1 MLEGSCDE
9 VSKSV
14 IASLLTEIRRKPQ
27 LIIHLQVSLTLLLIL
42 FSLVS
47 HIPNLNS
54 ALSWLPPDTTLLL
67 AFTLSSLG
75 LIASLMLYVSAW
87 KELVDK
93 IKSELP
99 KYLEDYFRKFPESFE
114 EAIDTTIWD
123 VLKPEDL
130 RRLLPSIAVF
140 PISYYGIWISFLILL
155 DSLTLI
161 TIGFSFISILLQHF
175 PIVILLLIVST
186 LTSAIVID
194 IWPMSTQAEGLGK
207 AFSSNVTDY
216 IRYFFGNI
224 FLDPRRSKRSV
235 HIPKWLLEAVGN
247 ILTPIPYV
255 KTKIISVDALDL
267 LFDADVIRRRFSEIL
282 SADNNNNKHRRY
294 WIEPLKDKK
303 EECKDLSKMIAVKIP
318 LLSSACWY
326 KAIKDGRIIG
336 YIMMFKL
343 VTEKPPYIAT
353 ARHVKP
359 YKEKHLVIFM
369 FGTEEI
375 MELKYV
381 FLK

>member
-1 MLEGSCDE
+1 MLEGVRDE

-27 LIIHLQVSLTLLLIL
+27 LVIHLQVSLALLLIL

-54 ALSWLPPDTTLLL
+54 TLSWLPPDTVLLL

-87 KELVDK
+87 RELVDK

-114 EAIDTTIWD
+114 EIIDTTVWD
-123 VLKPEDL
+123 VLNPEDL
-130 RRLLPSIAVF
+130 RSLLPSIVVF

-155 DSLTLI
+155 DSLMLI
-161 TIGFSFISILLQHF
+161 TIGLSFISILLQHF
-175 PIVILLLIVST
+175 SIVILLLVVST
-186 LTSAIVID
+186 LTSAIIID
-194 IWPMSTQAEGLGK
+194 IWPTSTQAEGSGK
-207 AFSSNVTDY
+207 AFSSNITDY
-216 IRYFFGNI
+216 IRYFFGNM
-224 FLDPRRSKRSV
+224 FLDPRRSKRGV
-235 HIPKWLLEAVGN
+235 RIPKWLLEAVGK
-247 ILTPIPYV
+247 ILTPIPYI
-255 KTKIISVDALDL
+255 KTKIISVDTLDL
-267 LFDADVIRRRFSEIL
+267 LFDADVIRRRLSEIL
-282 SADNNNNKHRRY
+282 SANSSKHRRY
-294 WIEPLKDKK
+294 WIEPLKDE
-303 EECKDLSKMIAVKIP
+303 EECKDLNKMVAVKIP

-343 VTEKPPYIAT
+343 VIEKSPYIAT

>member
-1 MLEGSCDE
+1 MFEGARNE
-9 VSKSV
+9 VSKSI

-27 LIIHLQVSLTLLLIL
+27 LIIHLQVSLILLLIL

-47 HIPNLNS
+47 RIPNLNS
-54 ALSWLPPDTTLLL
+54 AFSWLSPSAFLLV
-67 AFTLSSLG
+67 AFTLSSFG
-75 LIASLMLYVSAW
+75 LIVSLVLYVSAW
-87 KELVDK
+87 RGLVDK

-114 EAIDTTIWD
+114 EVIDTTIWD

-130 RRLLPSIAVF
+130 RRLLPSIIVF
-140 PISYYGIWISFLILL
+140 PVSYYGIWIFFLMLL

-161 TIGFSFISILLQHF
+161 IIGFSFISILLQHL
-175 PIVILLLIVST
+175 PIVFLLLAVST
-186 LTSAIVID
+186 LASAIIID
-194 IWPMSTQAEGLGK
+194 IWPTSTQSEGLGK

-216 IRYFFGNI
+216 IRYLFGNM
-224 FLDPRRSKRSV
+224 FLDPRRSKRGV
-235 HIPKWLLEAVGN
+235 HIPKWLLEAIGK
-247 ILTPIPYV
+247 ILTPLPYI
-255 KTKIISVDALDL
+255 KTKIISVDAFDL
-267 LFDADVIRRRFSEIL
+267 LFDADVIRRRFSELL
-282 SADNNNNKHRRY
+282 SANSNKHKRY
-294 WIEPLKDKK
+294 WIEPLKDE
-303 EECKDLSKMIAVKIP
+303 EECKDPNKMVAVKIP

-326 KAIKDGRIIG
+326 KALKDGRIIG

-343 VTEKPPYIAT
+343 VIEKSPYIAT

-359 YKEKHLVIFM
+359 YKERHLVIFT

-375 MELKYV
+375 TELRYV